1 LQIHIYASDTASLLK
16 LFLPDFI
23 LEHFDF
29 KGIIV
34 DGETFNIELEEVNT
48 SPSEWEGI
56 KVHSNG
62 FFFEIVVQ
70 DFPIRGHKVFL
81 HIRRC
86 RWLNMETS
94 KAIYRNWTFVA
105 KGTQMTEEFAAFL
118 KEINR
123 YSSQ

>member
-1 LQIHIYASDTASLLK
+1 MASDTASLLK

-34 DGETFNIELEEVNT
+34 DEETFNIELEESNNL
-48 SPSEWEGI
+48 PSEWGGI

-62 FFFEIVVQ
+62 FFPEIVVQ

-81 HIRRC
+81 HIRRR

-94 KAIYRNWTFVA
+94 KAIYRNWTLVA
-105 KGTQMTEEFAAFL
+105 KGTRMTGEFAAFL

-123 YSSQ
+123 YGSK

>member
-1 LQIHIYASDTASLLK
+1 MASDTASLLK

-34 DGETFNIELEEVNT
+34 DEETFNIELEELNNP
-48 SPSEWEGI
+48 PSEWDGI
-56 KVHSNG
+56 KVNSNG
-62 FFFEIVVQ
+62 FLPEIVVQ

-81 HIRRC
+81 HIRRR

-94 KAIYRNWTFVA
+94 KAIYRNWTLVA
-105 KGTQMTEEFAAFL
+105 KGTRMTGEFAAFL